1 MIRCIIVDDELSA
14 VRALEEELREF
25 RHLVEVSGVAHS
37 IDEAVSLI
45 DAVKPDIAFID
56 IRLKEGS
63 GFDILDR
70 VVYNSFQTIFLT
82 AYDTYA
88 VKAFRYR
95 ALDYLLKPAGF
106 EDIKRAL
113 IRYEELMPSNQ
124 ARQSAK
130 SPERPRVPIYTSD
143 AIHLLYV
150 EDIVRCESHNNY
162 CEIITRDRKIF
173 TAKTLKEMEYTLSS
187 YGFIRIHQ
195 SHMVNLSAISMFS
208 SRDGDEILL
217 TTGER
222 LPVSRKRKNELFK
235 KINASQ

>member
-14 VRALEEELREF
+14 VRALEEELHDF
-25 RHLVEVSGVAHS
+25 QHLVQVAGVAHT
-37 IDEAVSLI
+37 IDEAVALI
-45 DAVKPDIAFID
+45 DATRPDLAFID

-70 VVYNSFQTIFLT
+70 VVFNGFKTVFLT
-82 AYDTYA
+82 AFDTYA
-88 VKAFRYR
+88 VKAFKYK
-95 ALDYLLKPAGF
+95 ALDYILKPAGF

-113 IRYEELMPSNQ
+113 KRFEELAPAEESNFPSKP
-124 ARQSAK
+124 S
-130 SPERPRVPIYTSD
+130 ERPRVPIYTSD

-150 EDIVRCESHNNY
+150 DEIIRCESHNNY

-173 TAKTLKEMEYTLSS
+173 TAKTLKEMESTLSP

-195 SHMVNLSAISMFS
+195 SHLVNLGAISMFS

-217 TTGER
+217 ATGER

-235 KINASQ
+235 KINASL